1 MFHVCVIQDKV
12 AMHTAVLNMDE
23 FRSMTLPQRSHH
35 YQTQLETDTL
45 LSKFNE
51 STDEEANFSKY
62 LQGSGVG
69 SEGSRLEA

>member
-1 MFHVCVIQDKV
+1 MFHDCVIQDKV
-12 AMHTAVLNMDE
+12 AMHTAVLKMDE

-51 STDEEANFSKY
+51 STDE
-62 LQGSGVG
+62 
-69 SEGSRLEA
+69 